1 MPCKNMV
8 KCEIP
13 VNLRWVWYL
22 WGKMD
27 ISNIYLIVLYSFMS
41 WSVGCGQ
48 GGDRREAQGNKVETQ
63 EVLEMQAGCTMQG
76 FMRPQDGREARDTS
90 GGRGSMGR
98 ARHLRVN
105 SLGLGSWNHSGG
117 LWELRWSL
125 FA

>member
-41 WSVGCGQ
+41 WSVGCGH
-48 GGDRREAQGNKVETQ
+48 RRRQTRGSGKQSRNLRGPRNAGRVHHAGLHETP
-63 EVLEMQAGCTMQG
+63 GW
-76 FMRPQDGREARDTS
+76 S
-90 GGRGSMGR
+90 GGK
-98 ARHLRVN
+98 RHEWRERVHGKGKA
-105 SLGLGSWNHSGG
+105 SQSK
-117 LWELRWSL
+117 
-125 FA
+125 